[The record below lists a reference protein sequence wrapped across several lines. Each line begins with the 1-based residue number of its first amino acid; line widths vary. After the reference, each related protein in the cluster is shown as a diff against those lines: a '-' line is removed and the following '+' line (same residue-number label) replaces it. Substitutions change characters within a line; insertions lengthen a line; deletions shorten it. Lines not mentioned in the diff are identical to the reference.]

1 MPRPTPSRPR
11 APLLWVGVV
20 AAAILVLP
28 LIGFLL
34 LWLFPWFFPGC
45 GHDRADLEYF
55 AALRG
60 DETGM
65 TREQQIAHMDQ
76 AILLAPKRAFLYE
89 TRAGYWVDLRRFDRA
104 RQDFDRAIEL
114 LDRPYARFRRAL
126 ASCQAGEI
134 ERSLG
139 DFDTAIAR
147 QPSNGQFYRGRSLA
161 RSAVHDSM
169 GALADAERLVAIEPQ
184 RAESWYAR
192 GVARMRFG
200 RDREAVEDFDRAAA
214 IRPELVYVIE
224 ARAQALDRV
233 GDHDAARR
241 DLADAARGREEQ
253 SGCAACLDPFRY

>member
-1 MPRPTPSRPR
+1 MPPTTTVDMPRPTPSRPR

-169 GALADAERLVAIEPQ
+169 GRSPTPSGWWRWNPSVQNPGT
-184 RAESWYAR
+184 R
-192 GVARMRFG
+192 GAWPACG
-200 RDREAVEDFDRAAA
+200 SA
-214 IRPELVYVIE
+214 
-224 ARAQALDRV
+224 
-233 GDHDAARR
+233 GTARR
-241 DLADAARGREEQ
+241 SRISIAPPP
-253 SGCAACLDPFRY
+253 SGPSWST